1 MNSKKKIIAVAS
13 QLAIPLVA
21 LLVLLLFNLIFN
33 TRFFSVDLIT
43 NKFGNPVFS
52 GLLIN
57 AINDASH
64 LAIIA
69 MGMTLVTASCGGQD
83 ISVGAVGTISCAVFA
98 QTLLVWTGEI
108 NGWTFA
114 LAIILCCLTAVLF
127 ELFNGTLVAVFKIQP
142 MIATLILYS
151 CGRNIAHRINGTA
164 QLQLSGSIMDVLK
177 TTIPGIPIP
186 TSVFWVVLMGILMY
200 LMFKFTN
207 IRLYTQSV
215 GINQSAARLNGINH
229 TVVKLLS
236 FAVLGICVGIASIVD
251 VARIGTLA
259 HDTIL
264 VDVEMDAILAVA
276 IGGNNLGGGK
286 FRMSGSIL
294 GAYVIAIL
302 NTTLT
307 SMIKSN
313 PEMVKALK
321 AGAIILI
328 VIAGSPVIRE
338 WLTVQGSRIRT
349 WIHSRTQK
357 TEKVVG

>member
-1 MNSKKKIIAVAS
+1 MKAKKKIMSIVS

-21 LLVLLLFNLIFN
+21 LSVLLLFNLIFN
-33 TRFFSVDLIT
+33 IGFFGIELKT
-43 NKFGNPVFS
+43 NNYGNAVLS
-52 GLLIN
+52 GNLIN
-57 AINDASH
+57 AISDASH

-83 ISVGAVGTISCAVFA
+83 ISVGATGTISAAVFA
-98 QTLLVWTGEI
+98 QTLLIWTGDI
-108 NGWTFA
+108 NGFTFV
-114 LAIILCCLTAVLF
+114 LAIVLACLAAVIF

-164 QLQLSGSIMDVLK
+164 QLQLKGPIMDALK

-186 TSVFWVVLMGILMY
+186 TSIFWVVLMGILIW

-229 TVVKLLS
+229 TAIKLLS
-236 FAVLGICVGIASIVD
+236 FAVLGICVGFASIVD
-251 VARIGTLA
+251 VARTGTLA

-276 IGGNNLGGGK
+276 IGGNSLGGGK

-294 GAYVIAIL
+294 GAYVITVL

-307 SMIKSN
+307 ALIKSN
-313 PEMVKALK
+313 PQMVKAVK

-338 WLTVQGSRIRT
+338 WLTMQWNRIR
-349 WIHSRTQK
+349 SRTRK
-357 TEKVVG
+357 VEKVVG